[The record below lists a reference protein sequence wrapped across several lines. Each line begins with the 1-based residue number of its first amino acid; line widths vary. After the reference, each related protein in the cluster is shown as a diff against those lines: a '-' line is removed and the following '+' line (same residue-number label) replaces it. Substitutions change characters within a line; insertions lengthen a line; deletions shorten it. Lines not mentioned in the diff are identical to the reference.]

1 MIREARIDEVRKV
14 TEFMKQFEQHTGFV
28 KVDVEHAT
36 KQYERFIK
44 NNIGAM
50 IILEDDNTGELY
62 GGIGVVAL
70 PDIHCGTLT
79 AVETFWFVSP
89 EHRGQGL
96 KLLKAFEN
104 WGKEKKC
111 KRLALIH
118 LTDSFPEILE
128 KIYIRKKYKLVEKHY
143 LKEIEC

>member
-14 TEFMKQFEQHTGFV
+14 AEFMKQFEQHTGFV
-28 KVDVEHAT
+28 KVDVNHAT
-36 KQYERFIK
+36 KQYERFYATG
-44 NNIGAM
+44 IGIM

-62 GGIGVVAL
+62 GGIGAIAL
-70 PDIHCGTLT
+70 PDIHCGIMT

-96 KLLKAFEN
+96 KLLKAFED
-104 WGKEKKC
+104 WGKKMKC

-118 LTDSFPEILE
+118 LADSYPEILE
-128 KIYIRKKYKLVEKHY
+128 KIYIRKKYKLVEKHFIR
-143 LKEIEC
+143 EV

>member
-36 KQYERFIK
+36 KQYERFIANK
-44 NNIGAM
+44 IGAV

-62 GGIGVVAL
+62 GGMGVIAL
-70 PDIHCGTLT
+70 PDIHCGIMT

-96 KLLKAFEN
+96 KLLKAFED
-104 WGKEKKC
+104 WSKEKNC

-118 LTDSFPEILE
+118 LADSYPEILE
-128 KIYIRKKYKLVEKHY
+128 KVYKRKKYQLVEKHY
-143 LKEIEC
+143 LRETGC